1 MSPFLRKVTTA
12 SGATAVQI
20 VSKVRGQR
28 KILEHVGSAHS
39 EQELAA
45 LVAVGRQKIEATT
58 GSQQLLDVGLEASE
72 VAVSTVAEKKV
83 TGSAS
88 RLLVGAIRGCYDRL
102 GFSNQVADE
111 AFFQMVLARLV
122 EPTSKR
128 DSLRVLA
135 ELGVEAVHRNT
146 FFIALKRAQD
156 LDYRCRIA

>member
-72 VAVSTVAEKKV
+72 VAVSTVAEMRHISYCRNISSQA
-83 TGSAS
+83 TG
-88 RLLVGAIRGCYDRL
+88 GW
-102 GFSNQVADE
+102 
-111 AFFQMVLARLV
+111 
-122 EPTSKR
+122 
-128 DSLRVLA
+128 
-135 ELGVEAVHRNT
+135 
-146 FFIALKRAQD
+146 
-156 LDYRCRIA
+156 